1 MYVRYSKCCT
11 YSILT
16 LGYAYGAVQEGCR
29 AIAGTHKPG
38 VGCKEVLHVFWFV
51 PGVNIKVGCATSP
64 FESLAVNLIHT
75 GRRRERREIYWPYG
89 GGGGGGGDT
98 HNLIQMV
105 LTEECTH
112 TVHVQCK
119 ERICTFM
126 ISVTCRQVCRHRLTS
141 IFSGQHNCIQLL
153 AHAAIAH
160 HSVECTD
167 MHDSVLQRH
176 M

>member
-1 MYVRYSKCCT
+1 MY
-11 YSILT
+11 
-16 LGYAYGAVQEGCR
+16 
-29 AIAGTHKPG
+29 
-38 VGCKEVLHVFWFV
+38 
-51 PGVNIKVGCATSP
+51 
-64 FESLAVNLIHT
+64 
-75 GRRRERREIYWPYG
+75 
-89 GGGGGGGDT
+89 
-98 HNLIQMV
+98 LIQMV
-105 LTEECTH
+105 LTEDCTH

-153 AHAAIAH
+153 AHAAIAQCSHCAH